1 MTRKEIMQ
9 AITEFYGDEPPEDD
23 QSLYDA
29 LRAME
34 REGAVILWGTISEGA

>member
-1 MTRKEIMQ
+1 MTKKEIIQ
-9 AITEFYGDEPPEDD
+9 AITEFYGDVPPEDD

-34 REGAVILWGTISEGA
+34 KEGVVILWGTISE